1 MNAVSKEVR
10 ELIQIE
16 LEAANK
22 KFPLFASNHEAIAV
36 AFEEYQEA
44 AEELAKCLENFEM
57 CFQQIRVNNEPLTL
71 TKFAGIRHHAELL
84 ITEAIQLAAMAQK
97 AIDSASKRG
106 E

>member
-10 ELIQIE
+10 EL
-16 LEAANK
+16 
-22 KFPLFASNHEAIAV
+22 
-36 AFEEYQEA
+36 FEEFQEA
-44 AEELAKCLENFEM
+44 EEELAKCKENLEM

-97 AIDSASKRG
+97 ALDSASKRG
-106 E
+106 ERNVSDIQ

>member
-1 MNAVSKEVR
+1 MNAVSEKVR
-10 ELIQIE
+10 ELIQVE

-22 KFPLFASNHEAIAV
+22 KFPLFASNHETIAV

-44 AEELAKCLENFEM
+44 AEELAKCFENFGM

-71 TKFAGIRHHAELL
+71 TKFAGIRHHTELL
-84 ITEAIQLAAMAQK
+84 ITEAIQLAAMVQK